1 MTSALAFTRSIA
13 LRRAS
18 SSPARISPCRRTSS
32 GVASRFTR
40 RVGGAPNRPCGTFA
54 ERCSASAPTAWTR
67 PRSSPRSAS
76 TITAAARAGT
86 SSASQKKNSLR
97 LPLNATSTRTATL
110 LDVLPHP
117 QELFAAAA
125 GELVRLEP
133 AEVVELAQEHFLER
147 GGGDLVIG
155 VRSPRRL
162 GDDLVDHA
170 QLEQV
175 GRRDAE

>member
-76 TITAAARAGT
+76 TITAAARGGA
-86 SSASQKKNSLR
+86 SSASHAKNSLR

-117 QELFAAAA
+117 QDLLAAAA
-125 GELVRLEP
+125 GEPVPPET
-133 AEVVELAQEHFLER
+133 AQVVELAQQHLLEG
-147 GGGDLVIG
+147 GGGDLAIR
-155 VRSPRRL
+155 VR
-162 GDDLVDHA
+162 A
-170 QLEQV
+170 A
-175 GRRDAE
+175 GRPGG